1 MSLARCN
8 PVRMPPELT
17 THDAKQSVTQIGIK
31 SGEIGLD
38 IFGIRRALARECLPS
53 AYAGG

>member
-1 MSLARCN
+1 
-8 PVRMPPELT
+8 MPPELT